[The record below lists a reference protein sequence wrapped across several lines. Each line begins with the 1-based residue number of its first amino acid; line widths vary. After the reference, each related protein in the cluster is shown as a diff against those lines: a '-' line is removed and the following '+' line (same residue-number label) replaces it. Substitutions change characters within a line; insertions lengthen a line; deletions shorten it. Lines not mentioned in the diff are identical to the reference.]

1 MWDTIH
7 DITGTLWPLLPGLTT
22 GLRFCTALI
31 GLALAVSAVVRR
43 IRRRRR
49 QHRQR

>member
-7 DITGTLWPLLPGLTT
+7 DFIEALWPLLPQLTI

-31 GLALAVSAVVRR
+31 ALCLATSAAARR
-43 IRRRRR
+43 IRRRP
-49 QHRQR
+49 Q